1 MPDIPEIVAE
11 VKKSIEEIGATS
23 KKNYE
28 DMNRN
33 YEEVKKTLEKQ
44 GEKDPITKDH
54 LDKLISD
61 ITTRQDEADKAKAV
75 ADEATK
81 KALEAVTVAEEVNKR
96 MDEIEV
102 AAKRIG
108 NFGSTGNMELDRK
121 LIEDY
126 MLFEK
131 ELATSH
137 NKPLHWS
144 ELPKLEKEPDLEKFI
159 NYKNAFMEYLHV
171 DNKLM
176 SAEGAKALQVGIDSD
191 GGYTVTPFMSNRISE
206 KLFET
211 DPMRQLA
218 SVETISTDA
227 FEMWMDIDEAGADWE
242 GETVSTTND
251 TTPKM
256 NKKKIPVHILA
267 TQPRIT
273 QMLLDDS
280 NINIESWLANKVA
293 DKFSRTESAS
303 FITGNGVGKPTGCG
317 TYSAWTTNGTYEHGK
332 IEQVNMGHAT
342 QFTTDG
348 LIDVKYSMIEQYL
361 NRGTWLTNRL
371 NVRDI
376 MKLKDGDGQYIWR
389 PGITEG
395 QPAMLLGLPFR
406 MSTTVA
412 TAAAGALAIYLA
424 DWKESYLIVDR
435 QGINVLRDPYTASP
449 FIRFY
454 TRKRVGGDIINYQSI
469 KIGKIAA

>member
-1 MPDIPEIVAE
+1 MPENPEVTAE
-11 VKKSIEEIGATS
+11 VVEKVKKGIESIGALSKENKTEIGKLTEQFRAIE
-23 KKNYE
+23 K
-28 DMNRN
+28 
-33 YEEVKKTLEKQ
+33 KQ
-44 GEKDPITKDH
+44 GDVDPITQEQ
-54 LDKLISD
+54 LDKLAGD
-61 ITTRQDEADKAKAV
+61 VTTRQEAIDTAVAKA
-75 ADEATK
+75 AKD
-81 KALEAVTVAEEVNKR
+81 AEEINKR
-96 MDEIEV
+96 MDEIEI

-108 NFGSTGNMELDRK
+108 KMGSSGNIEQDRK
-121 LIEDY
+121 AIEEY

-131 ELATSH
+131 ETAVCH

-144 ELPKLEKEPDLEKFI
+144 ELLKLEKEPNFEKLI
-159 NYKNAFMEYLHV
+159 NYKNAFVEYLHV
-171 DNKLM
+171 DDKLI
-176 SAEGAKALQVGIDSD
+176 SQESAKALQVGIDSD
-191 GGYTVTPFMSNRISE
+191 GGYTVTPFMSNMVSQR
-206 KLFET
+206 LFET

-218 SVETISTDA
+218 SVESISTDS
-227 FEMWMDIDEAGADWE
+227 FEMWMDVDEAGADWE
-242 GETVSTTND
+242 GETVSTSNAV
-251 TTPKM
+251 TPKM

-280 NINIESWLANKVA
+280 NINIEAWLSNKVA
-293 DKFSRTESAS
+293 DKFSRTEAAS
-303 FITGNGVGKPTGCG
+303 FITGNGIGKPTGCG

-348 LIDVKYSMIEQYL
+348 LQDVKYSMIEQYL

-389 PGITEG
+389 AGITEG
-395 QPAMLLGLPFR
+395 QPSMLLGLPIR

-412 TAAAGALAIYLA
+412 TAAASALAIYLA

-435 QGINVLRDPYTASP
+435 QGINILRDPYTASP

-454 TRKRVGGDIINYQSI
+454 TRKRVGGDVINYQSI